1 VWASLNRGE
10 LWVKV
15 NSNLPTVAVHEL
27 AQHPSTGEIVAATH
41 GRSLWILDV
50 TPLRQ
55 MTAEVLRAPA
65 HLFKPNV
72 AVRWQSE
79 PRRGG
84 TTRRFV
90 GENPPAGAQL
100 YYVLAKKADK
110 VTLKVLDVEG
120 KLVRELR
127 ASDEAGLH
135 RIAWDL
141 TRPIAR
147 QPMRGGPPR
156 EAVQP
161 PPESGEETPMR
172 RGPGFGGGQAVPPGT
187 YRAVLLVDGK
197 ELTQSLRVEAD
208 PTAPAGVIA
217 SEEEQDGDRDATDP

>member
-1 VWASLNRGE
+1 
-10 LWVKV
+10 
-15 NSNLPTVAVHEL
+15 VAVHEL
-27 AQHPSTGEIVAATH
+27 AQHTSAGEMVAATH

-55 MTAEVLRAPA
+55 LTPEVLKAPA

-72 AVRWQSE
+72 AIRWLAE

-90 GENPPAGAQL
+90 GENPPTGAQL
-100 YYVLAKKADK
+100 YYMLANKADK

-127 ASDEAGLH
+127 ASDQPGLH

-141 TRPIAR
+141 TRPAAR
-147 QPMRGGPPR
+147 QPGRGGPPP

-161 PPESGEETPMR
+161 PPGQPQPESGEETPMR
-172 RGPGFGGGQAVPPGT
+172 RGPGGFGGGQAVPPGT
-187 YRAVLLVDGK
+187 YRAVLIVDGK

-208 PTAPAGVIA
+208 PSAPTGGIA
-217 SEEEQDGDRDATDP
+217 SEEEQDQ